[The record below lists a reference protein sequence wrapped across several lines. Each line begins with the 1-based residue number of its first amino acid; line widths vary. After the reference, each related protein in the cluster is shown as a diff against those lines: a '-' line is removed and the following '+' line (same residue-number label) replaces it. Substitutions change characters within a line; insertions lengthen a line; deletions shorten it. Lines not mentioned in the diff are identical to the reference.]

1 MSDLRIL
8 AFDTTTEA
16 CSAALSTA
24 QGVFSR
30 SEIMPRGHTRRLLPL
45 LDELLGQAAL
55 QLSDLDAIAYCRG
68 PGSFTGIRIAAGV
81 AQGLSYGANLPLI
94 PVSTLAC
101 LAQGVYREQGGEVVL
116 TAIDARMDEVYWGVY
131 QLTAPGIMVARTD
144 ELVVSPEAVPV
155 PSPLL
160 LGSWYGVGSG
170 WDLYKE
176 RIMARCGKPTGGLD
190 GGRLPDARDC
200 LSIAHTR
207 YLEGA
212 LVSACEALPVYLRN
226 RVT

>member
-1 MSDLRIL
+1 MNGPRIL

-55 QLSDLDAIAYCRG
+55 QLSDLDAIAYCCG

-81 AQGLSYGANLPLI
+81 AQGLAYGANRPLI

-116 TAIDARMDEVYWGVY
+116 TAVDARMDEVYWGVY
-131 QLTAPGIMVARTD
+131 QLAAAGIMVARAD
-144 ELVVSPEAVPV
+144 ELVVSPDEVPV
-155 PSPLL
+155 PPLL
-160 LGSWYGVGSG
+160 LGAWYGVGSG
-170 WDLYKE
+170 WRLYKE
-176 RIMARCGKPTGGLD
+176 RLMARCGKPTGGLD

-200 LSIAHTR
+200 LSIAHAR
-207 YLEGA
+207 YFEGA
-212 LVSACEALPVYLRN
+212 LVGASEALPVYLRN